1 MTNRTTDIARVT
13 GAILLTLA
21 ALPASAQEPAGAAPP
36 LEAEFEAAA
45 TSLMAEITRS
55 CAPEAKEFLDG
66 EKLGFGLQTAGYEI
80 KGLAP
85 DQSNNL
91 LLQIDEA
98 LKKLRTPDLVYT
110 PTFSLEREL
119 QKIKPENRKSF
130 RENVARKTHLVV
142 TPIVTAEGDQRRFSL
157 NADPTPDGKLQAA
170 FSCRITSERRRIP
183 PEVIGET
190 FYTPSEIF
198 REFAGAIYDRIA
210 RERNQLEVIASD
222 TKLDPLSEEAV
233 SVILEEV
240 NEYKN
245 NNIIIGADPT
255 PIQVLKGR
263 ASEALRDP
271 TANLWTVELKLIE
284 QAREAK
290 LSIVATPKNP
300 DAQALAKGG
309 LVRLSMLP
317 ARSTE
322 SLQSVSLTGPS
333 VGVLNGVLKSQ
344 QATLLPVG
352 AGLQRL
358 SGRIDPNE
366 AKAFSIVLNEPSILE
381 LDLEQL
387 EKRKI
392 SLLDQSGQEIAPS
405 FMGASRPNLRRYAK
419 LQGNFVLLIAND
431 ASTTSDFVLR
441 SRSSTTMLEPEP
453 PGELT
458 RTFGDWAVGI
468 STAQGRKVCFA
479 YTTATEG
486 STVSR
491 LQRPVIWFSI
501 DSDKDSPL
509 IHFLDDARFYSKPGS
524 TRAAVMASG
533 QSQFP
538 INLSEMSGKLVPAQK
553 DAAGRTILSNESI
566 RGFTR
571 GRSMMLAG
579 MDENGRDGR
588 VVYSL
593 MGYKQAISSM
603 AATCGRPELADK
615 LVW

>member
-1 MTNRTTDIARVT
+1 MTDRTTDIARVA
-13 GAILLTLA
+13 GAILLSLI
-21 ALPASAQEPAGAAPP
+21 ALPGQAQEASSNVQP

-45 TSLMAEITRS
+45 SSLMAEIARS
-55 CAPEAKEFLDG
+55 CEPEAREFLEG
-66 EKLGFGLQTAGYEI
+66 ERLGFGLQAAGYEI

-85 DQSNNL
+85 DQSHNL
-91 LLQIDEA
+91 MLQIDEA
-98 LKKLRTPDLVYT
+98 LKKLRTRDLVYT

-119 QKIKPENRKSF
+119 QKIKPESRKNF
-130 RENVARKTHLVV
+130 RENVARRTHLIV

-157 NADPTPDGKLQAA
+157 NADPAPDGKLQAA

-190 FYTPSEIF
+190 FYTPAEIF
-198 REFAGAIYDRIA
+198 RDFAGAIYDRIA
-210 RERNQLEVIASD
+210 RERNQLEVVASD
-222 TKLDPLSEEAV
+222 TKLDPLSDEAV

-240 NEYKN
+240 NEYKS
-245 NNIIIGADPT
+245 NNIIVGADPT

-263 ASEALRDP
+263 ATETVRDP
-271 TANLWTVELKLIE
+271 AANLWTVELKLIE

-317 ARSTE
+317 ARTTE

-344 QATLLPVG
+344 QAILLPVG
-352 AGLQRL
+352 VGLQRL
-358 SGRIDPNE
+358 SGRIDPNGV
-366 AKAFSIVLNEPSILE
+366 KAFSILMDEPSILE
-381 LDLEQL
+381 LDLEQI

-392 SLLDQSGQEIAPS
+392 TLLDQSGQEIAPS
-405 FMGASRPNLRRYAK
+405 FTGASRPNLRRYAK
-419 LQGNFVLLIAND
+419 LQGNFVLLIEND

-441 SRSSTTMLEPEP
+441 SRRSTTMLEPEP
-453 PGELT
+453 PGELM
-458 RTFGDWAVGI
+458 RTFGDWAVGV

-501 DSDKDSPL
+501 DSDKGSPL
-509 IHFLDDARFYSKPGS
+509 VHFLDDARFYAKPGS
-524 TRAAVMASG
+524 TRAAVMASS

-538 INLSEMSGKLVPAQK
+538 ITLSEMGGKLVPAQK

-571 GRSMMLAG
+571 GRSMVLAG
-579 MDENGRDGR
+579 LDENGRDGR
-588 VVYSL
+588 IVYSL

-603 AATCGRPELADK
+603 AATCGQPELADK